1 MRDAGAG
8 INSALDVSLGWSCD
22 VCFPP
27 KQSFRAGYVELLFCR
42 GLKHV
47 LRWLFTPAVGSHS
60 QLSVSVRI
68 SDHIRGI
75 FG

>member
-8 INSALDVSLGWSCD
+8 IDSALGVSLGWSCD
-22 VCFPP
+22 VCFHQTKFPSRVCGTFIP
-27 KQSFRAGYVELLFCR
+27 QRVETCLAMAS
-42 GLKHV
+42 H
-47 LRWLFTPAVGSHS
+47 PAVGSHS

-68 SDHIRGI
+68 SGDHIRGI